1 MTIQEIASWLGGEI
15 SGDEHME
22 IRGVAKIEEA
32 REGDITFLS
41 NPKYE
46 RFLSS
51 TDASAVLVSNQLEL
65 RKHDRR
71 PNLTFIKV
79 QDPYVA
85 FLQVLKKLV
94 PQVDPFTAGVHPTAV
109 IAETA
114 KIGSNVSIGVH
125 CMVGEKAEIG
135 NNTKVS
141 HGCVIGAQVKM
152 GNDCLLYPHV
162 TIYHQCRI
170 GNRVTLHSGC
180 VVGSDGFGFAP
191 LPDGT
196 YEKIPQAGIA
206 VIEDDVEIGANTTV
220 DRATLGE
227 TVIKRGVKIDNLVQI
242 AHNVVVGENTVIA
255 AQTGISGSVKI
266 GKNCMIAGQ
275 VGIAGHLEIADRTV
289 ILAQSGIAKSITEPG
304 KTYFGTPVKD
314 QHRAARIEAV
324 IRSLPELSQDVQK
337 LKHELEALKQ
347 EFLKVEQEEQKS

>member
-1 MTIQEIASWLGGEI
+1 MTIQEIASWLGGETEGNDK
-15 SGDEHME
+15 SE

-32 REGDITFLS
+32 RPGDITFLA

-51 TDASAVLVSNQLEL
+51 TTASAVLVSRQFEST
-65 RKHDRR
+65 KSRR
-71 PNLTFIKV
+71 PELTLIKV

-85 FLQVLKKLV
+85 FLKVLKRLV
-94 PQVDPFTAGVHPTAV
+94 PQVDPFTPGIHPTAV
-109 IAETA
+109 VA
-114 KIGSNVSIGVH
+114 KSAKVGAHVSIGAHSV
-125 CMVGEKAEIG
+125 VGEEAEIG
-135 NNTKVS
+135 ENTKIS
-141 HGCVIGAQVKM
+141 DGCVIGPHAKVGKDCHFYAQVA
-152 GNDCLLYPHV
+152 
-162 TIYHQCRI
+162 IYHQCRI

-180 VVGSDGFGFAP
+180 VIGSDGFGFAP

-196 YEKIPQAGIA
+196 YEKIPQLGI
-206 VIEDDVEIGANTTV
+206 VVVEDDVEIGANTTV

-227 TVIKRGVKIDNLVQI
+227 TIIRRGVKIDNLVQV
-242 AHNVVVGENTVIA
+242 AHNVVIGENTVIA

-289 ILAQSGIAKSITEPG
+289 VLAQSGVAKSITEAG
-304 KTYFGTPVKD
+304 KTLFGTPVKD

-324 IRSLPELSQDVQK
+324 LRSLPELSQDVQK
-337 LKHELEALKQ
+337 LKQELEALRQ
-347 EFLKVEQEEQKS
+347 EFLRVEQAEKS